1 MTWSG
6 TPSPRARRADEL
18 ANADGPEPV
27 EGVRPPLRSHERI
40 LEGGGEL
47 IAQDRIPLSTHPC
60 LTDGR
65 LQPRRVDLRAFA
77 YATADGYRI
86 ATGGLTR
93 FAADPGAM
101 VVNSSQGGGGK
112 DTWVVG

>member
-1 MTWSG
+1 MALERLERLVVK
-6 TPSPRARRADEL
+6 PRFGLGGEDVLIVGDDGADASDAR
-18 ANADGPEPV
+18 
-27 EGVRPPLRSHERI
+27 ERI

-77 YATADGYRI
+77 YANADGYRI